1 MYMTATEK
9 SKINQLAEYFA
20 EHFNND
26 QFQYDAESGH
36 IVRYP
41 LGADG
46 KRTQII
52 ELSDWNQGHINK
64 FDKSFM
70 VAALVLPKYCQY
82 DSAFEISFIVDHSK
96 SDTGKPIKFDYVY
109 KFHSDEFFLRLK
121 KHLRLLNLVP
131 EIIRKRELINF
142 ETPMLK
148 VDCFYRYNTLKN
160 RISKCARITFRDT
173 KDFPEHTIV
182 ILDDD
187 HKFLMAIDGME
198 QEFQDRY
205 YDGIVGRKTIVRGK
219 FLNNKE
225 QALIKMV
232 YY

>member
-20 EHFNND
+20 EHFND
-26 QFQYDAESGH
+26 KQFQYDAENGH
-36 IVRYP
+36 ITRYP

-46 KRTQII
+46 KRIQII
-52 ELSDWNQGHINK
+52 EVSDWNQGHINK

-70 VAALVLPKYCQY
+70 FASLISPKYCQY
-82 DSAFEISFIVDHSK
+82 DSAFEISFVIVQAP

-131 EIIRKRELINF
+131 EISRRRDLINF
-142 ETPMLK
+142 ETKMIN
-148 VDCFYRYNTLKN
+148 VNCFYRYNTLKN
-160 RISKCARITFRDT
+160 RISKCARITFKAT
-173 KDFPEHTIV
+173 QDFPERSII

-187 HKFLMAIDGME
+187 HKFLMAIDDME
-198 QEFQDRY
+198 QEFQNRY
-205 YDGIVGRKTIVRGK
+205 YDGIVDRKTVVRGK
-219 FLNNKE
+219 FLNKKE
-225 QALIKMV
+225 QSLIKMV